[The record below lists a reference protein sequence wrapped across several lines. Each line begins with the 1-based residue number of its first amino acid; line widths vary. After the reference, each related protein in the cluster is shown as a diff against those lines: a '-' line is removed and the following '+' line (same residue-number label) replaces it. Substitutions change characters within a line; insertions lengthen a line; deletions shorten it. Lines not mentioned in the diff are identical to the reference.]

1 MMSFNSFERY
11 QWIPTPDG
19 KLILVDTW
27 TSRVV
32 ENAPIYETTT
42 TTTTDTTQV
51 SPEDYDNLSTEES
64 KRRMKMTRETK

>member
-1 MMSFNSFERY
+1 MNFSIERY

-32 ENAPIYETTT
+32 ENAPTYEIRTTT
-42 TTTTDTTQV
+42 STGNAIDTKK
-51 SPEDYDNLSTEES
+51 EKENEF
-64 KRRMKMTRETK
+64 